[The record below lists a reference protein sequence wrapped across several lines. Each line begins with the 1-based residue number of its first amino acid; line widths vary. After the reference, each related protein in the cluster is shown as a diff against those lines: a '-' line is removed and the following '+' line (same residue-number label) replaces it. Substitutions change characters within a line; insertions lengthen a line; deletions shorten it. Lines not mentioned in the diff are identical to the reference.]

1 MGHVPTPTS
10 SQDPV
15 LTDADRERIA
25 KRYPKQC
32 RTPWVILI
40 LVLAAVLVGWTVWA
54 GLHHAEQPIRASLHG
69 YQAISDTRVN
79 VTINLHRPD
88 PSVKGSCVLVA
99 TGADHVRVVETTV
112 TFPASSSKDE
122 TIHTSVKTFS
132 RAVTA
137 ELEKCGPIG

>member
-10 SQDPV
+10 SQDHV

-25 KRYPKQC
+25 DRYPKQC

-79 VTINLHRPD
+79 VTTCIGPTP
-88 PSVKGSCVLVA
+88 PS
-99 TGADHVRVVETTV
+99 RV
-112 TFPASSSKDE
+112 PASWSPPVLTTCASG
-122 TIHTSVKTFS
+122 
-132 RAVTA
+132 RRR
-137 ELEKCGPIG
+137 